1 MSEKIDNLTII
12 KRGIKDKI
20 RPIEVTGITG
30 SALAFLISQ
39 LLTEIVHPCLIIL
52 PNPEEEGIFYK
63 DLSFFLSNQNNRYS
77 PDHKRLFLFPSYG
90 ISPLTGLSPPKEL
103 ISQRIEALYSMSTS
117 RNTVVVTSLPALM
130 TRLLPKETL
139 LSSVDYIAINEEVD
153 RDDMIKKLLT
163 FGYFRTSLVEE
174 RGDFSVRGGVIDLF
188 PPLYDSAIRVEFWGN
203 TVESIRLFNPVNQR
217 SKADLKEITI
227 LPANEIILASAN
239 IKRARS
245 MGRLPAPLEI
255 GGGFPGQEAWLQHF
269 YAHLDTIFNY
279 LPKEGYICIVRSD
292 NLADKARS
300 ISEWLNKEAGRFQ
313 DEALEKSKPFP
324 QTDRLF
330 LGIKELKEGFD
341 LYRRIDFFDLDI
353 STSLRKTGL
362 VVDFKE
368 SFVPGIG
375 YDYKD
380 ISHPKVSI
388 APMATKVKTWIE
400 EGNQI
405 ILICRTEQQSMRL
418 KEILLNYQLVAQGIL
433 PDWSYIK
440 RERGL
445 YICLGYLSQGFRF
458 LASNLIII
466 TEDEIFGEKRGRE
479 RRTKRDRVQAI
490 PWTGFSQLQV
500 GDLVVHQ
507 DHGIGRYEGLSKKE
521 INNRVRDFVIIEY
534 AGNDRLYIPA
544 YRINIIQK
552 YIGLDDENPQLDRLG
567 GRSWVLAKK
576 KAKRSIEEIAKDL
589 VKLNAMRKFLK
600 GFAFS
605 KPDNYYREFE
615 ATFDYEETTDQ
626 IKAIDDVLD
635 DMESERPMDRLI
647 CGDVGFGKT
656 EIAIRASFKAVMDGK
671 QVAILVPTTVLA
683 EQHYQTFSKRFDPY
697 PVRIAVLSRFIPN
710 SKQKRIIS
718 DLRLGKV
725 DIIIGTHRIL
735 SDDVI
740 FKDLGLL
747 IIDEEQRFG
756 VRDKEKLKKYRH
768 FVDILAM
775 TATPI
780 PRTLHMSLMGVR
792 DLSIIQT
799 PPEDR
804 LSIQTYL
811 AGFDEGIILHAIE
824 RELNRGGQIFFVHN
838 RVQTIKI
845 MADKLIRLVPR
856 ARIDIA
862 HGQMKER
869 DLEKAMIRFLAKETD
884 VLVCTTIIDSGLDIP
899 SANTIIIN
907 HVDRFGLSEI
917 YQLRGR
923 VGRSSL
929 KAYAYLLISDSS
941 ILTRDAQKRLKVLM
955 DFSQLGSGVNIALS
969 DLRIRGGGNILGFS
983 QSGHIK
989 AIGYEL
995 YLKLI
1000 EQTIAELKGEVWQE
1014 EIFPEINTDLPVF
1027 IPHSYIEE
1035 SDVRLDIYR
1044 RLSTIK
1050 EGFELKEMVREIE
1063 DRFGPLPKEVLNLIS
1078 VIKIKIGLKKIGSE
1092 RLDIKDGYMIFSFS
1106 KDTHLSP
1113 PKLVDL
1119 VCSQPENF
1127 SFISDQKLKV
1137 VSRKEGPLATL
1148 EKAEEIIA
1156 QFEQ

>member
-77 PDHKRLFLFPSYG
+77 LDHKRLFLFPSYG

-117 RNTVVVTSLPALM
+117 RNPVVVTSLPALM
-130 TRLLPKETL
+130 TRFLPKETL

-227 LPANEIILASAN
+227 LPANEIILSSAN

-269 YAHLDTIFNY
+269 YAHLDTILNY

-300 ISEWLNKEAGRFQ
+300 ISERLNKEAGRFQ

-375 YDYKD
+375 YNYKD

-440 RERGL
+440 REGGL

-544 YRINIIQK
+544 DRINIIQK
-552 YIGLDDENPQLDRLG
+552 YIGLDDEGPSLDRLG

-589 VKLNAMRKFLK
+589 VKLYAMRKFLK

-626 IKAIDDVLD
+626 IKAIDDVLA

-656 EIAIRASFKAVMDGK
+656 EIAIRASFKAVMERK
-671 QVAILVPTTVLA
+671 QVAIPVPIKDLA
-683 EQHYQTFSKRFDPY
+683 EQLYQPFSK
-697 PVRIAVLSRFIPN
+697 S
-710 SKQKRIIS
+710 
-718 DLRLGKV
+718 LG
-725 DIIIGTHRIL
+725 T
-735 SDDVI
+735 
-740 FKDLGLL
+740 
-747 IIDEEQRFG
+747 
-756 VRDKEKLKKYRH
+756 
-768 FVDILAM
+768 
-775 TATPI
+775 
-780 PRTLHMSLMGVR
+780 
-792 DLSIIQT
+792 
-799 PPEDR
+799 
-804 LSIQTYL
+804 
-811 AGFDEGIILHAIE
+811 
-824 RELNRGGQIFFVHN
+824 
-838 RVQTIKI
+838 
-845 MADKLIRLVPR
+845 
-856 ARIDIA
+856 
-862 HGQMKER
+862 
-869 DLEKAMIRFLAKETD
+869 
-884 VLVCTTIIDSGLDIP
+884 
-899 SANTIIIN
+899 
-907 HVDRFGLSEI
+907 
-917 YQLRGR
+917 
-923 VGRSSL
+923 
-929 KAYAYLLISDSS
+929 
-941 ILTRDAQKRLKVLM
+941 
-955 DFSQLGSGVNIALS
+955 
-969 DLRIRGGGNILGFS
+969 
-983 QSGHIK
+983 
-989 AIGYEL
+989 
-995 YLKLI
+995 
-1000 EQTIAELKGEVWQE
+1000 
-1014 EIFPEINTDLPVF
+1014 
-1027 IPHSYIEE
+1027 
-1035 SDVRLDIYR
+1035 
-1044 RLSTIK
+1044 
-1050 EGFELKEMVREIE
+1050 
-1063 DRFGPLPKEVLNLIS
+1063 
-1078 VIKIKIGLKKIGSE
+1078 
-1092 RLDIKDGYMIFSFS
+1092 
-1106 KDTHLSP
+1106 
-1113 PKLVDL
+1113 
-1119 VCSQPENF
+1119 
-1127 SFISDQKLKV
+1127 
-1137 VSRKEGPLATL
+1137 
-1148 EKAEEIIA
+1148 
-1156 QFEQ
+1156 